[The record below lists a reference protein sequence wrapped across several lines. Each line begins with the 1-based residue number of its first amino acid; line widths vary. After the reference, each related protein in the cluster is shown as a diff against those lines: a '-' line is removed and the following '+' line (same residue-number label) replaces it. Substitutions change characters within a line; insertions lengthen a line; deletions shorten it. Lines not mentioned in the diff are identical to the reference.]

1 MSFTG
6 ITDEPLS
13 NTLAPS
19 TAATLTIRVI
29 KSFEYRTSKNL
40 ILHNIDLTATTVG
53 QLRELV
59 IEKIKTTPGWKPY
72 QNVVFDTLK
81 LYTKAHGSKTMN
93 LIINLDHDEDW
104 MLTNDDELLINH
116 GIENETEISI
126 FNRELYEAY
135 KQHPDIKW

>member
-1 MSFTG
+1 MTTPTAS
-6 ITDEPLS
+6 EPLS

-40 ILHNIDLTATTVG
+40 ILHNIDLTTTTVG
-53 QLRELV
+53 QLRAKI
-59 IEKIKTTPGWKPY
+59 IEQIKTAPGWKPY

-81 LYTKAHGSKTMN
+81 LYTKAHGAKTMN
-93 LIINLDHDEDW
+93 LIINMDHDEDW
-104 MLTNDDELLINH
+104 ILSNDDEILANH

-126 FNRELYEAY
+126 FNRELYEAF

>member
-1 MSFTG
+1 MTSSTS
-6 ITDEPLS
+6 DPLS

-40 ILHNIDLTATTVG
+40 VLHAVDLTATTVG
-53 QLRELV
+53 QLRVLI
-59 IEKIKTTPGWKPY
+59 IE
-72 QNVVFDTLK
+72 NTLK
-81 LYTKAHGSKTMN
+81 LYTKAHGAKTMN
-93 LIINLDHDEDW
+93 LIINMENDQDLILANDE
-104 MLTNDDELLINH
+104 ELLVNR

-126 FNRELYEAY
+126 FNREIYEAY

>member
-1 MSFTG
+1 MTSTS
-6 ITDEPLS
+6 DPLS

-40 ILHNIDLTATTVG
+40 ILHNVDLTATNVG
-53 QLRELV
+53 QLRALI
-59 IEKIKTTPGWKPY
+59 IEKIKTTAGWKPY
-72 QNVVFDTLK
+72 QTTVFDTLK
-81 LYTKAHGSKTMN
+81 LYTKAHGAKTMN
-93 LIINLDHDEDW
+93 LIINMDHDDW
-104 MLTNDDELLINH
+104 ILSNDDEILADR

-126 FNRELYEAY
+126 FNRELYEAF

>member
-1 MSFTG
+1 MATN
-6 ITDEPLS
+6 DPLS

-40 ILHNIDLTATTVG
+40 VLHNIDLTTTNVG
-53 QLRELV
+53 QLRALI

-72 QNVVFDTLK
+72 QTVVFDTLK
-81 LYTKAHGSKTMN
+81 LYTKAHGAKTMN
-93 LIINLDHDEDW
+93 LIINMDNDDW
-104 MLTNDDELLINH
+104 ILSNDDEILANR

-126 FNRELYEAY
+126 FNRELYEAF

>member
-1 MSFTG
+1 MTSHTN
-6 ITDEPLS
+6 DPLS
-13 NTLAPS
+13 STLAPS

-40 ILHNIDLTATTVG
+40 ILHNVDLNTTTVG
-53 QLRELV
+53 QLRALA
-59 IEKIKTTPGWKPY
+59 IEKVKTQPGWKPY

-81 LYTKAHGSKTMN
+81 LYTKAHGAKTMN
-93 LIINLDHDEDW
+93 LIINMDHDEDW
-104 MLTNDDELLINH
+104 ILSDDDEILVNR

-135 KQHPDIKW
+135 KKHPDIKW

>member
-1 MSFTG
+1 MT
-6 ITDEPLS
+6 TTNDPLS

-40 ILHNIDLTATTVG
+40 VLHNLDLTTTNVG
-53 QLRELV
+53 QLRALI

-72 QNVVFDTLK
+72 QTVVFDTLK
-81 LYTKAHGSKTMN
+81 LYTKAHGAKTMN
-93 LIINLDHDEDW
+93 LIINMDNDDW
-104 MLTNDDELLINH
+104 ILNNDDEILANR

-126 FNRELYEAY
+126 FNRELYEAF
-135 KQHPDIKW
+135 KKNPDIKW

>member
-1 MSFTG
+1 MT
-6 ITDEPLS
+6 TTNDPLS

-40 ILHNIDLTATTVG
+40 VLHNIDLTTTNVG
-53 QLRELV
+53 QLRALI
-59 IEKIKTTPGWKPY
+59 IEKIKTAPGWKPY
-72 QNVVFDTLK
+72 QTVVFDTLK
-81 LYTKAHGSKTMN
+81 LYTKAHGAKTMN
-93 LIINLDHDEDW
+93 LIINMDNDDW
-104 MLTNDDELLINH
+104 ILNNDDEILTNR

-126 FNRELYEAY
+126 FNRELYEAF

>member
-1 MSFTG
+1 MTTTG
-6 ITDEPLS
+6 EPLS

-53 QLRELV
+53 QLRAMI
-59 IEKIKTTPGWKPY
+59 IEMVKTTPGWKPY
-72 QNVVFDTLK
+72 QNVVLDTLK
-81 LYTKAHGSKTMN
+81 LYTKAHGAKSMN
-93 LIINLDHDEDW
+93 LIINMDHDAEGIMSD
-104 MLTNDDELLINH
+104 DDEILANH

-126 FNRELYEAY
+126 FNRELYEAF
-135 KQHPDIKW
+135 KKHPDIKW

>member
-1 MSFTG
+1 MTTPTAS
-6 ITDEPLS
+6 DPLS

-40 ILHNIDLTATTVG
+40 ILHNIDLTTTTVG
-53 QLRELV
+53 QLRAKI
-59 IEKIKTTPGWKPY
+59 IEH
-72 QNVVFDTLK
+72 TLK
-81 LYTKAHGSKTMN
+81 LYTKAHGAKTMN
-93 LIINLDHDEDW
+93 LIINMDHDEDW
-104 MLTNDDELLINH
+104 ILSNDDEILANH

-126 FNRELYEAY
+126 FNRELYEAF

>member
-1 MSFTG
+1 MTSTS
-6 ITDEPLS
+6 EPLS

-40 ILHNIDLTATTVG
+40 VLHGVDLTSMTVG
-53 QLRELV
+53 QLRELI
-59 IEKIKTTPGWKPY
+59 IEKVKTTSGFKPY

-81 LYTKAHGSKTMN
+81 LYTKAHGAKTMN
-93 LIINLDHDEDW
+93 LIINMDHDEDW
-104 MLTNDDELLINH
+104 ILSNDNDILASK

-126 FNRELYEAY
+126 FNRELYEAF